1 MLVVATWAC
10 PQMGTAVVEPYVH
23 SLLEHTD
30 VTIMMNNEALYD
42 ILRRQRRQ
50 RRAFAWPALG
60 LLLLCSGV
68 LACGL
73 FSCTGAASSKLVP
86 LPERVLLH
94 TLEDGAFSRCPA

>member
-42 ILRRQRRQ
+42 ILRRH

-60 LLLLCSGV
+60 LLLLCSG
-68 LACGL
+68 LFASGL
-73 FSCTGAASSKLVP
+73 FNILFSYFLTHATG
-86 LPERVLLH
+86 
-94 TLEDGAFSRCPA
+94 